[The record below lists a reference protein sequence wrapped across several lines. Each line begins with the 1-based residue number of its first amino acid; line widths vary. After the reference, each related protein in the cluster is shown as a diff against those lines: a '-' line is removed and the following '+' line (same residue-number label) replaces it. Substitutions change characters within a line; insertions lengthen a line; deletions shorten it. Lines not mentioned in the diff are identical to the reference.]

1 MERVLFWTE
10 IFGTSLCLLYSEM
23 WVAVREGLKALLPA
37 AGLGK
42 GQLAAQPTGF

>member
-1 MERVLFWTE
+1 MERVPFCTE

-42 GQLAAQPTGF
+42 GQLAAQPTGL